1 MSAGPVVRDWIVDWT
16 EFAFAAATSAVGA
29 IGGLGGAVLLVPIL
43 VLTGTTARA
52 AAPLGLVSVAAGS
65 SAAGARQLSDGLV
78 NHRIGVATEL
88 FASAG
93 VVTGAVASGL
103 ASDRVLKLVLS
114 GVALAA
120 GVLGERRKGIRN
132 RPDPSLTAADV
143 GEHVGSLSGVYQLG
157 DGFVPYRAQ
166 RFRTGAA
173 LFGLSGLIAGLAGA
187 SGGFV
192 KTPASSEVMHVPVRV
207 AAATTTFTIGVT
219 SAAGLIVFALQ
230 GRLDLSACAAVC
242 AGSIVGA
249 TAGVAVQ
256 ARLAPPQVRR
266 FLSVAL
272 VVIAVVLVVR
282 A

>member
-1 MSAGPVVRDWIVDWT
+1 MNWT
-16 EFAFAAATSAVGA
+16 EFAFAAVTSAVGA
-29 IGGLGGAVLLVPIL
+29 IGGLGGAVLLVPML

-65 SAAGARQLSDGLV
+65 SAAGARQLNDGLV
-78 NHRIGVATEL
+78 NHRIGISTEL

-93 VVTGAVASGL
+93 VVTGAIASGL
-103 ASDRVLKLVLS
+103 ASDRVLKLVLA
-114 GVALAA
+114 GVAFAA
-120 GVLGERRKGIRN
+120 GVLGARRKGIRN
-132 RPDPSLTAADV
+132 LPDPSLTSADV
-143 GEHVGSLSGVYQLG
+143 GEHIGALSGAYQLD
-157 DGFVPYRAQ
+157 DGVVPYSAK
-166 RFRTGAA
+166 RFRVGAA

-230 GRLDLSACAAVC
+230 GRLDLRECAAVC
-242 AGSIVGA
+242 AGSVIGA
-249 TAGVAVQ
+249 TVGVAVQ

-266 FLSVAL
+266 FLSAAL
-272 VVIAVVLVVR
+272 VVIAIVLVVR

>member
-1 MSAGPVVRDWIVDWT
+1 MDWT
-16 EFAFAAATSAVGA
+16 EFAFAAVTSAVGA
-29 IGGLGGAVLLVPIL
+29 IGGLGGAVLLVPML
-43 VLTGTTARA
+43 VLTGTSARA

-65 SAAGARQLSDGLV
+65 SAAGARQLGAGLV
-78 NHRIGVATEL
+78 NHRIGVTTEL

-103 ASDRVLKLVLS
+103 ASDRVLKLVLAA
-114 GVALAA
+114 VAFAA
-120 GVLGERRKGIRN
+120 GVLGARRKGIRN
-132 RPDPSLTAADV
+132 QPDPGLTIDDV
-143 GEHVGSLSGVYQLG
+143 GEHVGAFSGVYQLG
-157 DGFVPYRAQ
+157 EGFVPYRAK
-166 RFRTGAA
+166 RFREGAA
-173 LFGLSGLIAGLAGA
+173 LFGVSGLVAGLAGA

-230 GRLDLSACAAVC
+230 GRIDVHACAAVC

-249 TAGVAVQ
+249 TAGAVVQ

-266 FLSVAL
+266 FLSAML